1 MKCKQGTKGG
11 DKMLEQEAAHII
23 KKGLYKMKMQGTIE
37 WRIFY
42 EYVINL
48 QNEVEEK
55 DREIAKLKEDIENLN
70 NDIAEN
76 YRPIPRAEQYDM
88 GECNFH

>member
-1 MKCKQGTKGG
+1 MT
-11 DKMLEQEAAHII
+11 EQEKQNII
-23 KKGLYKMKMQGTIE
+23 DNLLNQMKLQGSQE
-37 WRIFY
+37 WNIMY
-42 EYVINL
+42 EYITNL
-48 QNEVEEK
+48 QSEVEEK

>member
-1 MKCKQGTKGG
+1 MTEQ
-11 DKMLEQEAAHII
+11 DKLQIVDKVLLTI
-23 KKGLYKMKMQGTIE
+23 KYAEETE
-37 WRIFY
+37 WKILY
-42 EYVINL
+42 EYITNL
-48 QNEVEEK
+48 QSEIEEK
-55 DREIAKLKEDIENLN
+55 DSEIAKLKEDIENLN

>member
-1 MKCKQGTKGG
+1 MT
-11 DKMLEQEAAHII
+11 EQEKQNII
-23 KKGLYKMKMQGTIE
+23 DNLLNQMTFQNSRE
-37 WRIFY
+37 WNIMY
-42 EYVINL
+42 EYITNL
-48 QNEVEEK
+48 QSEIEEK
-55 DREIAKLKEDIENLN
+55 DSEIAKLKEDIENLN

>member
-1 MKCKQGTKGG
+1 MTEE
-11 DKMLEQEAAHII
+11 DKLQIVDKVLLTI
-23 KKGLYKMKMQGTIE
+23 KYAEETE
-37 WRIFY
+37 WKILY
-42 EYVINL
+42 EYITNL
-48 QNEVEEK
+48 QSEIEEK
-55 DREIAKLKEDIENLN
+55 DSEIAKLKEDIENLN

>member
-1 MKCKQGTKGG
+1 
-11 DKMLEQEAAHII
+11 MLEQEVAHIVN
-23 KKGLYKMKMQGTIE
+23 KLLYEMKIQGTIE
-37 WRIFY
+37 WKIFY

-48 QNEVEEK
+48 QYEVEEK
-55 DREIAKLKEDIENLN
+55 DREIAKSKEDIENLN

>member
-1 MKCKQGTKGG
+1 MTEEEKLNIIDNLLNQMKFQGSK
-11 DKMLEQEAAHII
+11 
-23 KKGLYKMKMQGTIE
+23 E
-37 WRIFY
+37 WNIMY
-42 EYVINL
+42 EYITDL

>member
-1 MKCKQGTKGG
+1 MTEHYKLQIVDRVLLTMKYA
-11 DKMLEQEAAHII
+11 EEPEWII
-23 KKGLYKMKMQGTIE
+23 L
-37 WRIFY
+37 Y
-42 EYVINL
+42 EYITNL
-48 QNEVEEK
+48 QSEVEEK

>member
-1 MKCKQGTKGG
+1 MTKQEK
-11 DKMLEQEAAHII
+11 QNII
-23 KKGLYKMKMQGTIE
+23 DNLLNQMTFQNSRE
-37 WRIFY
+37 WNVMY
-42 EYVINL
+42 EYITNL

>member
-1 MKCKQGTKGG
+1 MVIKAT
-11 DKMLEQEAAHII
+11 EQEKQNII
-23 KKGLYKMKMQGTIE
+23 DNLLNQMTFQNSRE
-37 WRIFY
+37 WNIMY
-42 EYVINL
+42 EYITNL
-48 QNEVEEK
+48 QSEIEEK
-55 DREIAKLKEDIENLN
+55 DSEIAKLKEDIENLN

>member
-1 MKCKQGTKGG
+1 MTKQEK
-11 DKMLEQEAAHII
+11 QNII
-23 KKGLYKMKMQGTIE
+23 DNLLNQMTFQNSRE
-37 WRIFY
+37 WNIMY
-42 EYVINL
+42 EYITNL
-48 QNEVEEK
+48 QSEVEEK
-55 DREIAKLKEDIENLN
+55 DREIAKLKENIENLN